1 MVLAYIIVLKSATF
15 HAEIL
20 SVLKKKIEG
29 EDHKLILNGS
39 KNKRYRVVGWIFL
52 KLTVN
57 QARSKNKNNLAECK
71 TILCSWAES
80 QNEIQ

>member
-29 EDHKLILNGS
+29 RGS
-39 KNKRYRVVGWIFL
+39 QIDFKWFQEQKVPAGWLDFF
-52 KLTVN
+52 K
-57 QARSKNKNNLAECK
+57 AYS
-71 TILCSWAES
+71 ES
-80 QNEIQ
+80 GKI